1 VVTQEQYAQSRPN
14 RSPGD
19 EGSSLDG
26 PGATIPPSQRLTGLV
41 FIRKLGAASRFL
53 ILALA
58 SAASAPLAPTA
69 ALYAQR
75 AGAAQKDAGIPPA
88 RLDSLRAHIRRVM
101 DSTKTPSIAVAVARN
116 GRIIWE
122 EGFGFADLERR
133 TPATPAT
140 LYSMASISKPITATG
155 LMKLVEQGRI
165 DLDRPANDYL
175 GSARITGI
183 AGPASGATVRRVLAH
198 TAGLPLHYRFFYD
211 GGSVTRPSMDEA
223 ITRYA
228 ITVYPPGATY
238 SYSNLGYGVL
248 EEIIA
253 KVSGRPYEE
262 FMRDE
267 VFKPLGMTTATIG
280 TGAGI
285 ANSAVRYTAQG
296 KPIAFYDFDH
306 RAASAVYTSA
316 HELVRFGMFHL
327 KNHLRDQRAVLKD
340 ATLDSMH
347 RLATPGDTATG
358 YGLGWLIGTEQGMRV
373 VSHTGGMPGVAT
385 TLKLYPQHNVAIVA
399 LANASGAAPHRV
411 ALDIAAA
418 VLPGYNAPGRA
429 PTPPVFASSAEL
441 AGEWTGTV
449 RTYDGATT
457 PIALLVKSDDV
468 HVRLGG
474 PEALWTVLNAPTFR
488 NGMLSGQF
496 AGTIPSEEAR
506 RFPHNV
512 GMGLLLQGDTLRG
525 WAAAMTT
532 DDPLTGAMSSYAELT
547 RKGTAP
553 GR

>member
-1 VVTQEQYAQSRPN
+1 
-14 RSPGD
+14 
-19 EGSSLDG
+19 
-26 PGATIPPSQRLTGLV
+26 V
-41 FIRKLGAASRFL
+41 FIPKRSAASRFL

-58 SAASAPLAPTA
+58 SAVAAPLAPTA
-69 ALYAQR
+69 PLFAQR
-75 AGAAQKDAGIPPA
+75 ASAAQKDNGIPA
-88 RLDSLRAHIRRVM
+88 VALDSLRAHIRRVM
-101 DSTKTPSIAVAVARN
+101 DSTRTPSIAVAVAKN

-122 EGFGFADLERR
+122 EGFGFADVERR

-140 LYSMASISKPITATG
+140 LYSMASISKPLTATG
-155 LMKLVEQGRI
+155 VMKLVEQGKI

-175 GSARITGI
+175 GAAKITGL
-183 AGPASGATVRRVLAH
+183 AGSASDATVRRVMSH
-198 TAGLPLHYRFFYD
+198 TAGLPLHYRFFYA

-238 SYSNLGYGVL
+238 NYSNLGYGVL
-248 EEIIA
+248 EEIIT
-253 KVSGRPYEE
+253 KVSGQPYEE

-267 VFKPLGMTTATIG
+267 VFKPLGMTTSTIG

-327 KNHLRDQRAVLKD
+327 EDHLKDQRPVLKD
-340 ATLDSMH
+340 STLDAMH
-347 RLATPGDTATG
+347 RRATPGDTASG
-358 YGLGWLIGTEQGMRV
+358 YGLGWLIGNEQGTRV

-385 TLKLYPQHNVAIVA
+385 TLKLYPQHNVVIVA
-399 LANASGAAPHRV
+399 LANTSGAAPHRI

-418 VLPGYNAPGRA
+418 VLPGYKAPTPGRP
-429 PTPPVFASSAEL
+429 PTPPVAFASPAEL
-441 AGEWTGTV
+441 IGEWTGTV

-457 PIALLVKSDDV
+457 PIAFLVKADDV

-474 PEALWTVLNAPTFR
+474 PGALWTVLNAPTFR
-488 NGMLSGQF
+488 DRMLGGQF

-512 GMGLLLQGDTLRG
+512 GVGLLLQGDTLRG

-532 DDPLTGAMSSYAELT
+532 DDPLTGAMASYAELT
-547 RKGTAP
+547 RKGAAP
-553 GR
+553 DR

>member
-1 VVTQEQYAQSRPN
+1 VSTLR
-14 RSPGD
+14 
-19 EGSSLDG
+19 
-26 PGATIPPSQRLTGLV
+26 
-41 FIRKLGAASRFL
+41 AASRFL
-53 ILALA
+53 IVALA
-58 SAASAPLAPTA
+58 SAITASLAPTA
-69 ALYAQR
+69 PLSAQR
-75 AGAAQKDAGIPPA
+75 ASAAQKDVGIPPVA
-88 RLDSLRAHIRRVM
+88 LDSLRAHIRRVM
-101 DSTKTPSIAVAVARN
+101 DSTRTPSISVAVARN

-122 EGFGFADLERR
+122 EGFGLADVEHR
-133 TPATPAT
+133 TPATPTT

-155 LMKLVEQGRI
+155 LMKLVEQGKI

-175 GSARITGI
+175 GSAKITAL
-183 AGPASGATVRRVLAH
+183 AGSASDATVRRVMSH
-198 TAGLPLHYRFFYD
+198 SAGLPLHYRFFYE

-253 KVSGRPYEE
+253 RVSGRSYED

-267 VFKPLGMTTATIG
+267 VFKPLGMTTSTIG

-296 KPIAFYDFDH
+296 KSIAFYDFDH

-327 KNHLRDQRAVLKD
+327 ENHLKDQRPVLKD
-340 ATLDSMH
+340 ATLDAMH
-347 RLATPGDTATG
+347 RIATPGDTATG
-358 YGLGWLIGTEQGMRV
+358 YGLGWLIGNEQGMRV
-373 VSHTGGMPGVAT
+373 MSHTGGMPGVAT
-385 TLKLYPQHNVAIVA
+385 TLKLYPQQNVVIVA
-399 LANASGAAPHRV
+399 LANTSGAAPHRI

-418 VLPGYNAPGRA
+418 VLPGYKA
-429 PTPPVFASSAEL
+429 PTPGRPPTPAVAFASPADL
-441 AGEWTGTV
+441 IGEWTGTV
-449 RTYDGATT
+449 RMYDGTTT
-457 PIALLVKSDDV
+457 PIAVLVKSDDI

-474 PEALWTVLNAPTFR
+474 PGALWTVLNSPTFR
-488 NGMLSGQF
+488 DRMLGGQF

-512 GMGLLLQGDTLRG
+512 GVGLLLQGDTLRG

-547 RKGTAP
+547 RKAAASD
-553 GR
+553 R